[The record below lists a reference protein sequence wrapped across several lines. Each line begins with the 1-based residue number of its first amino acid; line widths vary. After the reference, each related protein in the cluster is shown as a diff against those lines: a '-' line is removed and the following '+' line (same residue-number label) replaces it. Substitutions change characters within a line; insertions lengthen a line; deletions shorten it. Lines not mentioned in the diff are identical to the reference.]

1 MKLSKKHREDFVEAV
16 MSDVPSTNYPTQVED
31 RARLLYKQIAEKA
44 GVSNIPRERLEM
56 RGCNIYLYKHGQTH
70 KFARDGREAGWT
82 WKDNNGYCFFRIGL
96 HGLTQKEVEDSIE
109 KDPEIQ
115 KLVDL
120 FIEEKNKH
128 ADLRQK
134 VTAIIAACSTLKQA
148 KEALPEF
155 EKYLPA
161 EPEKLDRS
169 LPVVGN
175 LVADLSKAGWPAKKT
190 ATKKKA

>member
-16 MSDVPSTNYPTQVED
+16 MSDVPSTNYPTQAED
-31 RARLLYKQIAEKA
+31 RARQLYKQIAEKV
-44 GVSNIPRERLEM
+44 GVINLPHERLHM
-56 RGCNIYLYKHGQTH
+56 RSCSIYLVKHIHSQ
-70 KFARDGREAGWT
+70 KFARDRHEAGWG
-82 WKDNNGYCFFRIGL
+82 WKEYDGYCFLCIGVP
-96 HGLTQKEVEDSIE
+96 GLTNNEVEDSIE

-120 FIEEKNKH
+120 FIEEKAKH

-134 VTAIIAACSTLKQA
+134 ITAVIAACSTLKQA

-155 EKYLPA
+155 EKYFPA
-161 EPEKLDRS
+161 EPEKIDRS

-175 LVADLSKAGWPAKKT
+175 LVTDLTKAGWPAKKST
-190 ATKKKA
+190 AKKE

>member
-1 MKLSKKHREDFVEAV
+1 MKLSKKHREEFVEAV
-16 MSDVPSTNYPTQVED
+16 MSDVPSANYPTQAED
-31 RARLLYKQIAEKA
+31 RARLLYKQIAEKV
-44 GVSNIPRERLEM
+44 GVSDIPPERLYVLSC
-56 RGCNIYLYKHGQTH
+56 GVYLCKHGQSH
-70 KFARDGREAGWT
+70 KFARDGQEAGWR
-82 WKDNNGYCFFRIGL
+82 WKEYDNYCFFRIWA
-96 HGLTQKEVEDSIE
+96 HGLTRKEVEDSIK

-128 ADLRQK
+128 VDLRQK
-134 VTAIIAACSTLKQA
+134 ITAVIAACTTLKQA

-161 EPEKLDRS
+161 EPGNVDRS

-175 LVADLSKAGWPAKKT
+175 LVADLAKAGWPAKKKFG
-190 ATKKKA
+190 TKK

>member
-16 MSDVPSTNYPTQVED
+16 MSDVPSANYLTQAED
-31 RARLLYKQIAEKA
+31 RARLLYKQIAEKV
-44 GVSNIPRERLEM
+44 GVNNITLERLEM
-56 RGCNIYLYKHGQTH
+56 RSCSIYLSKHGQTH

-82 WKDNNGYCFFRIGL
+82 WKDNDRYCFFRIGL
-96 HGLTQKEVEDSIE
+96 HGLTVKEVEDSIE

-134 VTAIIAACSTLKQA
+134 VTAVIAACSTLKQA

-161 EPEKLDRS
+161 EPGNVDRS

-175 LVADLSKAGWPAKKT
+175 LVADLVKAGWPAKKKIG
-190 ATKKKA
+190 TKK

>member
-1 MKLSKKHREDFVEAV
+1 MKLSKKHHEDFVEAV
-16 MSDVPSTNYPTQVED
+16 MSDVPSVNYPTQAED

-44 GVSNIPRERLEM
+44 GISNIPLERLEM
-56 RGCNIYLYKHGQTH
+56 LGCNIQLSRHGQSH
-70 KFARDGREAGWT
+70 KFVRNGREAGWA
-82 WKDNNGYCFFRIGL
+82 WEDNNGYGFLSIVL
-96 HGLTQKEVEDSIE
+96 HGLTAKEIQDFIV
-109 KDPEIQ
+109 KDPKIQ

-120 FIEEKNKH
+120 FIKEKNKH

-134 VTAIIAACSTLKQA
+134 ITAVIAACSTLKQA

-161 EPEKLDRS
+161 EEPENVERS

-175 LVADLSKAGWPAKKT
+175 LVADLTKAGWSAKKKT
-190 ATKKKA
+190 GTKK

>member
-1 MKLSKKHREDFVEAV
+1 MKLTKKHREDFVEAV
-16 MSDVPSTNYPTQVED
+16 MSDVPTTDYTTQAEN
-31 RARLLYKQIAEKA
+31 RARYLYMQFAKKA
-44 GVSNIPRERLEM
+44 GVINIPHERLCM
-56 RGCNIYLYKHGQTH
+56 RSCGIYLSKHAQSH
-70 KFARDGREAGWT
+70 KFARNGREEGWA
-82 WKDNNGYCFFRIGL
+82 WKDNDGYCFFRIGL

-134 VTAIIAACSTLKQA
+134 VTAVIAACSTLKQA

-161 EPEKLDRS
+161 EPGNVDRS

-175 LVADLSKAGWPAKKT
+175 LVADLAKAGWPAKKKIG
-190 ATKKKA
+190 AKK

>member
-16 MSDVPSTNYPTQVED
+16 MSDVPSANYPTQAED
-31 RARLLYKQIAEKA
+31 RARLLYKQIAEKV
-44 GVSNIPRERLEM
+44 GVSNIPLERLEM
-56 RGCNIYLYKHGQTH
+56 RICSIYLSKCGQTH
-70 KFARDGREAGWT
+70 KFARDGLEAGWA
-82 WKDNNGYCFFRIGL
+82 WKDNGNYCFFRIGL
-96 HGLTQKEVEDSIE
+96 HGLTRNEVEDSIE

-134 VTAIIAACSTLKQA
+134 VTAVIAACSTLKQA

-161 EPEKLDRS
+161 EPGNVDRS

-175 LVADLSKAGWPAKKT
+175 LVADLAKAGWPAKKKIG
-190 ATKKKA
+190 TKK

>member
-1 MKLSKKHREDFVEAV
+1 MKLTKKHREDFVEAV
-16 MSDVPSTNYPTQVED
+16 MSDVPQANYPTQAED
-31 RARLLYKQIAEKA
+31 RARLLYKQIAEEV
-44 GVSNIPRERLEM
+44 GISNIPLERLEM
-56 RGCNIYLYKHGQTH
+56 RSCSIYLSKHGQAH
-70 KFARDGREAGWT
+70 KFARDGREDGWA
-82 WKDNNGYCFFRIGL
+82 WKDYNGYCFFRIGL
-96 HGLTQKEVEDSIE
+96 RGLTHEEVDSIE

-134 VTAIIAACSTLKQA
+134 VTAVIAACSTLKQA

-161 EPEKLDRS
+161 EPGNVDRS

-175 LVADLSKAGWPAKKT
+175 LVADLAKAGWPAKKKIG
-190 ATKKKA
+190 TKK

>member
-16 MSDVPSTNYPTQVED
+16 MSDVPSANYPTQAED
-31 RARLLYKQIAEKA
+31 RARLLYKQIAKEV
-44 GVSNIPRERLEM
+44 GVSNIPLERLGM
-56 RGCNIYLYKHGQTH
+56 RRCSIYVFKHRQSH
-70 KFARDGREAGWT
+70 KFVCDGQEAGWG
-82 WKDNNGYCFFRIGL
+82 WKDIDRYCFFSIGL
-96 HGLTQKEVEDSIE
+96 HGLTQEEVEDFIE

-134 VTAIIAACSTLKQA
+134 VTAVIAACSTLKQA

-161 EPEKLDRS
+161 EPGNVDRS

-175 LVADLSKAGWPAKKT
+175 LVADLVKAGWPAKKKIG
-190 ATKKKA
+190 TKK

>member
-16 MSDVPSTNYPTQVED
+16 MSDVPSANYPTQAED
-31 RARLLYKQIAEKA
+31 RARLLYKQIAEKV
-44 GVSNIPRERLEM
+44 GVSNIPCVRLEM
-56 RGCNIYLYKHGQTH
+56 RSCSIYLSKNGQTH
-70 KFARDGREAGWT
+70 KFARNGREEGWA
-82 WKDNNGYCFFRIGL
+82 WKDNDGYCFFRIGL

-134 VTAIIAACSTLKQA
+134 VTAVIAACSTLKQA

-161 EPEKLDRS
+161 EPGNVDRS

-175 LVADLSKAGWPAKKT
+175 LVADLAKAGWPAKKKIG
-190 ATKKKA
+190 TKK

>member
-16 MSDVPSTNYPTQVED
+16 MSDVPSANYPTQAED
-31 RARLLYKQIAEKA
+31 RARLLYKQIAEEA
-44 GVSNIPRERLEM
+44 GVSNIPLERLEM
-56 RGCNIYLYKHGQTH
+56 RGCDIYLSKHGQCH
-70 KFARDGREAGWT
+70 KFARNGREAGWA

-96 HGLTQKEVEDSIE
+96 HGLTDKEIKDFIVE
-109 KDPEIQ
+109 DPEIQ

-134 VTAIIAACSTLKQA
+134 VTAVIAACSTLKQA

-161 EPEKLDRS
+161 EPGNVDRS
-169 LPVVGN
+169 LPVAGN
-175 LVADLSKAGWPAKKT
+175 LVADLTKAGWPAKKKIG
-190 ATKKKA
+190 TKK

>member
-16 MSDVPSTNYPTQVED
+16 MSDVPSTNYPTQAED

-44 GVSNIPRERLEM
+44 GVSDIPLERLCM
-56 RGCNIYLYKHGQTH
+56 CGGDIYLTKHSQTH
-70 KFARDGREAGWT
+70 KFTRNDPEAGWT
-82 WKDNNGYCFFRIGL
+82 WKDINRYCFFRIGF
-96 HGLTQKEVEDSIE
+96 HGLTHKEIQDFIVE
-109 KDPEIQ
+109 DPEIQ

-128 ADLRQK
+128 VDLRQK
-134 VTAIIAACSTLKQA
+134 VTAVIAACTTLKQA

-161 EPEKLDRS
+161 EPGKVDRS
-169 LPVVGN
+169 LPVGGN
-175 LVADLSKAGWPAKKT
+175 LVADLAKAGWPAKKKIG
-190 ATKKKA
+190 TKN

>member
-1 MKLSKKHREDFVEAV
+1 MKLSKKHREDFVKAV
-16 MSDVPSTNYPTQVED
+16 MSDVPSTNYMTQAED
-31 RARLLYKQIAEKA
+31 RARLLYKQIAEKV
-44 GVSNIPRERLEM
+44 GVSSISHERLEM
-56 RGCNIYLYKHGQTH
+56 RRCSIYVSKHGQSH
-70 KFARDGREAGWT
+70 KFVRDGLEAGWG
-82 WKDNNGYCFFRIGL
+82 WKDNDSYCFFSIGL
-96 HGLTQKEVEDSIE
+96 HGLTREEVEDFIE

-134 VTAIIAACSTLKQA
+134 VTAVIAACSTLKQA

-161 EPEKLDRS
+161 EPGNVDRS

-175 LVADLSKAGWPAKKT
+175 LVADLVKAGWPAEKKIG
-190 ATKKKA
+190 TKK

>member
-16 MSDVPSTNYPTQVED
+16 MSDVPSANYPTQAED
-31 RARLLYKQIAEKA
+31 RARLLYKQIAEKV
-44 GVSNIPRERLEM
+44 GISNIPLERLEM
-56 RGCNIYLYKHGQTH
+56 RSCSIYLSKHGQTH
-70 KFARDGREAGWT
+70 KFAYDSREAGWT
-82 WKDNNGYCFFRIGL
+82 WKDNDRYCFFRIGL
-96 HGLTQKEVEDSIE
+96 HGLTQKELEDSIE

-134 VTAIIAACSTLKQA
+134 VTAVIAACSTLKQA

-161 EPEKLDRS
+161 EPGNVDRS

-175 LVADLSKAGWPAKKT
+175 LVADLAKAGWPAKKKIG
-190 ATKKKA
+190 TKK

>member
-1 MKLSKKHREDFVEAV
+1 MKLYKKHREDFVEAV
-16 MSDVPSTNYPTQVED
+16 MSGVPSTNYLTQAED
-31 RARLLYKQIAEKA
+31 RARLLYKQIVEKV
-44 GVSNIPRERLEM
+44 GVSNIPLERLEM
-56 RGCNIYLYKHGQTH
+56 RSCSIYLSKHGQTH

-82 WKDNNGYCFFRIGL
+82 WKDNDRYCFFRIGVP
-96 HGLTQKEVEDSIE
+96 GLTEKEIEDSIE

-134 VTAIIAACSTLKQA
+134 VTAVIAACSTLKQA

-161 EPEKLDRS
+161 EPGNVDRS

-175 LVADLSKAGWPAKKT
+175 LVADLAKAGWPAKKKIG
-190 ATKKKA
+190 TKK

>member
-1 MKLSKKHREDFVEAV
+1 MKLSKKRREDFVEAV
-16 MSDVPSTNYPTQVED
+16 MSDVPSANYPTQAED
-31 RARLLYKQIAEKA
+31 RARLLYKQIAEKV
-44 GVSNIPRERLEM
+44 GVSDIPLERLCM
-56 RGCNIYLYKHGQTH
+56 CGGDIYLSKHSQTH
-70 KFARDGREAGWT
+70 KFTRNGPEAGWT
-82 WKDNNGYCFFRIGL
+82 WKDINGYCFFHIGL
-96 HGLTQKEVEDSIE
+96 HGLTHKEVKDFIVE
-109 KDPEIQ
+109 DPEIQ

-134 VTAIIAACSTLKQA
+134 VTAVIAACTTLKQA

-161 EPEKLDRS
+161 EPGKVDRS

-175 LVADLSKAGWPAKKT
+175 LVADLAKAGWPAKKKIG
-190 ATKKKA
+190 TKN